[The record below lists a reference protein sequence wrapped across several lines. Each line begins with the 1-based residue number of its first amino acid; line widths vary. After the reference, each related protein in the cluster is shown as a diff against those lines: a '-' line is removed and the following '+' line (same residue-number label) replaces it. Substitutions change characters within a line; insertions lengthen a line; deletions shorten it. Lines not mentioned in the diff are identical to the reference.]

1 MGDLGFSLDVIKGP
15 LAITD
20 ELVVVVPKVQLVVV
34 VVEAVG
40 LVSVAVVYAL
50 AAVVVV
56 TVAVVIPLS
65 VCDDAVDV
73 IGVEQGLLQEVV
85 EGAGHSRLWFNVEN
99 KSELALDARSSPL
112 SLSHKYPLP
121 ELEWV
126 LTSLSPPSRHPDR
139 WSENSSVLSLYGLC
153 TEELSLN
160 RWFRAG
166 DKGLQGC

>member
-15 LAITD
+15 LDITD
-20 ELVVVVPKVQLVVV
+20 ELVVVVPTVQLVVV

-139 WSENSSVLSLYGLC
+139 WSENSSVLSL
-153 TEELSLN
+153 
-160 RWFRAG
+160 
-166 DKGLQGC
+166 